1 MPLKEYLLFIDT
13 ETSGLPKKWHLPYNA
28 PGNWPY
34 AVQVSWLV
42 YTKEGQKIKEENHYV
57 SDDDFEVSTAALR
70 IHGLT
75 TNFLQHTGIPLSK
88 VLQLLSKDLDQYQ
101 PMVVGHFI
109 ELDYRVIGAGYY
121 RQKIS
126 NPMESLSTFCI
137 MKATQHLQQNPHS
150 KFLRLGDLYQLLFKQ
165 PLLCQHNAL
174 VDAAATADC
183 FFELVKINGIQ
194 SFEQPSIL
202 FTDEPKLTN
211 TFGWVLV
218 FLIFFFS
225 AFLIACYYG

>member
-13 ETSGLPKKWHLPYNA
+13 EASGLPKKWHLPYNA
-28 PGNWPY
+28 PSNWPY

-42 YTKEGQKIKEENHYV
+42 FTKDGQKVKEENHYI
-57 SDDDFEVSTAALR
+57 SDDDFKVSPAALR

-75 TNFLQHTGIPLSK
+75 HEFLQQNGIPSRQ
-88 VLQLLSKDLDQYQ
+88 VLQLLSKDLEQYK
-101 PMVVGHFI
+101 PMIVGHFI
-109 ELDYRVIGAGYY
+109 ELDYRVVGACYF
-121 RQKIS
+121 RQGIN
-126 NPMESLSTFCI
+126 NPQESLPTFCI
-137 MKATQHLQQNPHS
+137 MKASKHLQLNPHS

-165 PLLCQHNAL
+165 PLLGQHNAL

-183 FFELVKINGIQ
+183 FFELVKRNDIP
-194 SFEQPSIL
+194 SFEQPPIL
-202 FTDEPKLTN
+202 FAKEPKLTN

-218 FLIFFFS
+218 FIILFFS